1 MKIYGLDIVL
11 SAPYSGCPWAPLDSQ
26 PQAVRP
32 HNCGDAMGASAQEGC
47 I

>member
-11 SAPYSGCPWAPLDSQ
+11 SAFNSGCPWAPLDSQ
-26 PQAVRP
+26 SHAVRP
-32 HNCGDAMGASAQEGC
+32 HNCGDAMGASAQGGC